1 MLNVNNVII
10 ELLQIHDCVIF
21 PNLGG
26 FIAQYSPAKL
36 NSINNT
42 FTPPLKQILF
52 NKNLINNDGLLVN
65 AISQKH
71 SISFQES
78 NKKLSLLLEKINDEL
93 ESSSKYLFEG
103 IGMLFINQGVLNF
116 KQQSENLLLDSFGLK
131 SINIKEFSAPKPAKK
146 IINLTQSPI
155 LKSKIKNWTAAVAV
169 AVVLFYAA
177 WIPMKTDLFNNS
189 ESFRYS
195 DLNPFTYKKNDNQK
209 NFNFQTNSLDSKV
222 NLSSVQHESIKST
235 KTIFTKNNANK
246 DETPLSSKPLLN
258 KVVNS
263 SSFEVII
270 GSFSDESNAKK
281 LIKNLSKKSF
291 KARQLAFVNKFF
303 RVSAGK
309 FSNKENAIE
318 YQNTIRK
325 KFKISSWILI
335 NAC

>member
-1 MLNVNNVII
+1 MLEVNKIII

-26 FIAQYSPAKL
+26 FVAQYSPAKL

-42 FTPPLKQILF
+42 FTPPFKQILF
-52 NKNLINNDGLLVN
+52 NKNLTNNDGLLVN
-65 AISQKH
+65 AIAQRH

-78 NKKLSLLLEKINDEL
+78 NKKLSILLDKINNEL
-93 ESSSKYLFEG
+93 DNSSKYLFEG
-103 IGMLFINQGVLNF
+103 IGMLFRNQGVLNF

-131 SINIKEFSAPKPAKK
+131 TINIREFSISKPTKK

-155 LKSKIKNWTAAVAV
+155 SKTKIKNWTAAAAAIVI
-169 AVVLFYAA
+169 LFYSA

-189 ESFRYS
+189 KSFSYS
-195 DLNPFTYKKNDNQK
+195 DLNPFTYKKIDTPKNL
-209 NFNFQTNSLDSKV
+209 NFNKNSPDEKV
-222 NLSSVQHESIKST
+222 ASIST
-235 KTIFTKNNANK
+235 QEKTVKNINTIVEVNVNK
-246 DETPLSSKPLLN
+246 DEVPPLKSISKN
-258 KVVNS
+258 VVKPI
-263 SSFEVII
+263 SFEVII

-281 LIKNLSKKSF
+281 LIKNLSEKSF
-291 KARQLAFVNKFF
+291 KARQLAFVKKLF

-318 YQNTIRK
+318 YQNTIKK

-335 NAC
+335 N

>member
-1 MLNVNNVII
+1 MLKVNKIII

-26 FIAQYSPAKL
+26 FVAQYSPAKL

-42 FTPPLKQILF
+42 FTPPFKQILF
-52 NKNLINNDGLLVN
+52 NKNLTNNDGLLVN
-65 AISQKH
+65 AIAQRH

-78 NKKLSLLLEKINDEL
+78 NKKLSILLDNINNEL
-93 ESSSKYLFEG
+93 DNSGKYLFEG
-103 IGMLFINQGVLNF
+103 IGMLFRNQGVLNF
-116 KQQSENLLLDSFGLK
+116 KQQSENLLLDSFGLNP
-131 SINIKEFSAPKPAKK
+131 INIREFSTSKPTKK

-155 LKSKIKNWTAAVAV
+155 SKTKIKNWTAAAAAIVI
-169 AVVLFYAA
+169 LFYSA

-189 ESFRYS
+189 KSFSYS
-195 DLNPFTYKKNDNQK
+195 DLNPFTYKKIDTPKNL
-209 NFNFQTNSLDSKV
+209 NFNKNSPDEKV
-222 NLSSVQHESIKST
+222 ASISIQE
-235 KTIFTKNNANK
+235 KTVKNINTILVDNVNK
-246 DETPLSSKPLLN
+246 DEAPLLKSLSKN
-258 KVVNS
+258 VVQPI
-263 SSFEVII
+263 SFEVII

-291 KARQLAFVNKFF
+291 KARQLAFVKNLF

-318 YQNTIRK
+318 YQNIIKK

-335 NAC
+335 S

>member
-1 MLNVNNVII
+1 MLKVNNIII

-26 FIAQYSPAKL
+26 FVAQYSPAKL

-42 FTPPLKQILF
+42 FSPPLKQILF

-78 NKKLSLLLEKINDEL
+78 NKKLSLLLEKINNEL
-93 ESSSKYLFEG
+93 DSSSKYFFEG
-103 IGMLFINQGVLNF
+103 IGMLFLNHGVFNF

-131 SINIKEFSAPKPAKK
+131 SININEFSVPKPAKK
-146 IINLTQSPI
+146 IINLTPSPI
-155 LKSKIKNWTAAVAV
+155 SKSKIKNWTAAVAV
-169 AVVLFYAA
+169 AVIVFYAA

-209 NFNFQTNSLDSKV
+209 NLNFKINSVDSKV
-222 NLSSVQHESIKST
+222 DLSSVKHETIENT
-235 KTIFTKNNANK
+235 KTIVINNNVNK
-246 DETPLSSKPLLN
+246 GETILSKPVSN
-258 KVVNS
+258 KVVKS
-263 SSFEVII
+263 SSFEVIV

-281 LIKNLSKKSF
+281 LIKKLSKKSF

-309 FSNKENAIE
+309 FSSKENAIE
-318 YQNTIRK
+318 YQNTISK

-335 NAC
+335 NAY